1 MDFILRVP
9 AQGQHVMLVPN
20 EGPAV
25 KDMWDK
31 MIGIKKRGSEE
42 PSSVKPNQTIVSDV
56 PKSEMVKEDNQTV
69 RVAKLGQ

>member
-1 MDFILRVP
+1 MDFIQRVP
-9 AQGQHVMLVPN
+9 AQGQHVMLVRN

-42 PSSVKPNQTIVSDV
+42 PPSVKTNQSIVSDA
-56 PKSEMVKEDNQTV
+56 PESEMVKEDNQTV